1 MDTIRLVLWMLT
13 VSLLVNDGDSVRT
26 RSIVMVGQQAAQQAS
41 SILWRQEA
49 RIPDVLRWNSLTSA
63 LQKTTWDPNKKVFEP
78 VEGKVPSF
86 QGTNSEVQLVMDN
99 RSPPSEVVG
108 MVHNWPV
115 DGDSLGRL
123 SIRAPGVTQDYVKE
137 VLTALRENGLQS
149 EVSGQDVIKGT
160 DSTGR
165 AVYGRMEPGGPI
177 QWGLPEGSRG
187 VEYVAKSGPDGGVTT
202 ETNRISSGAAYV
214 RPLGV
219 KSYPLGDKASQSILG
234 FEDLS
239 TNIIRYYDNDGVF
252 RALTE
257 GTQSIFD
264 PVVVPADWGSR
275 GTRRIVRFKDG
286 NTKTV
291 EVREFS
297 NPNDLLTEIKYWG
310 SRGFKYPRPKGTIV
324 TPNGEQTNKYV
335 YLRYGDWVLTM
346 KVESSTNDQW
356 GINPFYIN
364 LEGVI
369 HAEDPNMPGITKNE
383 HVKVPDI
390 ISHAYKDIQPHT
402 DDLFFRN
409 VIDFYTGVQTPIP
422 RDSLASAYNA
432 EVGSAMFVAEPIR
445 DWRTFPTNRM
455 ALDRFLHGDLDRNEF
470 FETAPMARGGTG
482 PARYSGLRDTS
493 KDKRFTEGFEVTKYL
508 FVRSMYD
515 WYSGYNN
522 DNSRGLLKKNE
533 GTILTEADQLDIFTE
548 SMRHLLVTSPD
559 ERSSLYQPPLPPDG
573 CLKRAAGKCSISDDL
588 SEPPWDARQVESP
601 EIDTTQ
607 TQFDT
612 FTESEEHSLS
622 LQTSM
627 ALLTDQI
634 TISKDIARTIRE
646 REETTGKSYQVD
658 QDSIRVE
665 NGKLTFDLIDVEDP
679 TETESVEDEFDDSK
693 LATKQILDETETK
706 VMGISNEHEG
716 GVSHSVGRVLGI
728 YGTIF
733 GLQATLNSFEEGD
746 NTDGAIDLAMT
757 LHGIGELSGVN
768 RLVYRAAGRV
778 LGAVMR
784 GSVKRIASVTESIVG
799 EDAASAVLSG
809 GDELLSAG
817 TRVGELAED
826 IPFVGTAF
834 GIYNIYEDLKQ
845 GTPIGYVDA
854 GLDSLIT
861 VLGVLGP
868 EAEPVT
874 IALTVIRMTIGTFYY
889 DIKHQIDS
897 LPPGASTGEKIL
909 AVVKGIW
916 YSLGDIADTVTGGI
930 FTFSDKSQ
938 KLDEQFDNNQAFL
951 QQLSDYNNYF
961 SVVKESG
968 SGSTAINFAG
978 GKESWNGGDI
988 VFVLK
993 DDGLGDL
1000 TMTTTNT
1007 DGQEV
1012 DTYVENI
1019 AFGPNAND
1027 IIMGIG
1033 ESHTVNFRTE
1043 RVKVLWFIPVDTKR
1057 IISGLNDDSST
1068 LQGSYTG
1075 NSRSN
1080 NFFSVQELPSD
1091 SGLKYN
1097 LEDYF
1102 YHLIG
1107 GDGDDM
1113 FYLGPQHALVEGG
1126 LGEDVY
1132 FVNVTT
1138 TWATLNNLALDQ
1150 KNDYVII
1157 QHNYNELNLIRSGA
1171 DVIITTDGAD
1181 SSVAPKQVTLQNWYS
1196 SSAYQHLTIRTEDGV
1211 LFRITID
1218 ELGQAYSLPFTLTA
1232 AGSPVGRKLNANLTG
1247 LETVRFLVGSA
1258 HDDTLVGN
1266 SGTNTLIGGAGND
1279 VLTGGPG
1286 KDTYNLEKD
1295 SGCDTIINY
1304 AEDKQQD
1311 SLLIPAQFADI
1322 TARRLAMDLV
1332 LSTPTLDIVLLY
1344 WFEGEEH
1351 QHCVFISEDYIIFEV
1366 KSIDIRTIHFLFFE
1380 SIQPSREELSTIPII
1395 LELAKP
1401 SSVDLT
1407 SSSVL
1412 RRVPTVIG
1420 SNGDDNITANNK
1432 NNYLMGGS
1440 GDDFIKGG
1448 EGSDVYVIHPNQ
1460 GHDQIYNLAADQQ
1473 QDLLLFGTTYNDAE
1487 ILPNFDGDHLR
1498 LVSSKDMS
1506 VTILNWFTLNTYQ
1519 HLTVRSV
1526 DGVEF
1531 TLPTNKTTLKTPIVI
1546 DRSSSNQ
1553 SQVLDLNRG
1562 ELSTVQRVIGSQ
1574 ADDCIAGNHLSNY
1587 IDPSLGDIAELRGNN
1602 GSDTYVVK
1610 PGYGQ
1615 VTVYNKAEDGLT
1627 DSVLFLFPLH
1637 SITVSG
1643 SGPSLVLATVD
1654 VRNGASVTLFDYI
1667 SSNNSRHLTV
1677 TTSDGFTFVLPP
1689 SNNFQPLP
1697 IVMNRYKD
1705 NTGQFINLTRDSLH
1719 SVVTVYGAQRYRNY
1733 IYGNSFNNT
1742 LVGGDVNDCIDGGE
1756 GDDVIK
1762 GGKGTDRITGGEGQD
1777 TLVGEGGD
1785 DTLDGGPGND
1795 ILVPGPGSNTV
1806 IGGDGVDT
1814 VLYDGDPFNSTGVTV
1829 DLYNGLGHHPTGLDS
1844 LEGVENV
1851 YGTPFA
1857 DIMISSSLDDN
1868 VLSGRGGDD
1877 HLIAYSA
1884 YNILIGGEG
1893 QDKYNL
1899 TYAQGTKVIDNFA
1912 RDLQLD
1918 SVYMSFVDSGDLRYQ
1933 ITGYD
1938 LIIRKVSDQYRSPL
1952 LPKNVCNA
1960 SSRASNSLSSHSSN
1974 FVPGGGSQSLLDIYP
1989 TDDDGNPVNR
1999 YVNNAIRLLYFVLYN
2014 ILQLNCALFV
2024 NFATIF
2030 DLVCIQPDTI
2040 VVFMYIVILCLCIY
2054 LAPQTHIPLLG
2065 SVRLTTPSSQQY
2077 C

>member
-1 MDTIRLVLWMLT
+1 MVGTTQLILRMLT
-13 VSLLVNDGDSVRT
+13 ISLLVSDGESV
-26 RSIVMVGQQAAQQAS
+26 RSIVVVGRQLAQQAGH
-41 SILWRQEA
+41 IIWNQEG
-49 RIPDVLRWNSLTSA
+49 RIPNVLRWDRKTSA
-63 LQKTTWDPNKKVFEP
+63 LQETTWDASKRAFEP
-78 VEGKVPSF
+78 VEGRVPSF
-86 QGTNSEVQLVMDN
+86 LGPNSEVQLVMED
-99 RSPPSEVVG
+99 RTSPSEVAS
-108 MVHNWPV
+108 MVHNWSV
-115 DGDSLGRL
+115 DGNSLRRL

-137 VLTALRENGLQS
+137 VLTALQANGMPS
-149 EVSGQDVIKGT
+149 EVSGGDVIKET

-165 AVYGRMEPGGPI
+165 AVYGEMVANRPI
-177 QWGLPEGSRG
+177 QWGLPEGRAF
-187 VEYVAKSGPDGGVTT
+187 EYVTKNGPSGGITT
-202 ETNRISSGAAYV
+202 ETTRISSGEAYV

-219 KSYPLGDKASQSILG
+219 KSYSLSDKASQSILG
-234 FEDLS
+234 FKDLS

-257 GTQSIFD
+257 VTEKTFG
-264 PVVVPADWGSR
+264 PVVVPTDWGSR
-275 GTRRIVRFKDG
+275 GTSRIVRFKDG

-291 EVREFS
+291 EVREFK
-297 NPNDLLTEIKYWG
+297 NQMDLLNEIKYWG
-310 SRGFKYPRPKGTIV
+310 ERGFIYPR
-324 TPNGEQTNKYV
+324 TNKRNRDDEPFEDKYV
-335 YLRYGDWVLTM
+335 YLRYGDWVLQM
-346 KVESSTNDQW
+346 KVESSTYSPW
-356 GINPFYIN
+356 RINPFYIN

-369 HAEDPNMPGITKNE
+369 HAEDPNMPEITTNKDI
-383 HVKVPDI
+383 VIPDI
-390 ISHAYKDIQPHT
+390 KSHAYGNIQPKT
-402 DDLFFRN
+402 DELFFRN

-422 RDSLASAYNA
+422 RDSVLTSAHNA
-432 EVGSAMFVAEPIR
+432 EVGAAMFIAEPIR
-445 DWRTFPTNRM
+445 EWRTFITNRM
-455 ALDRFLHGDLDRNEF
+455 AIDRFLHGDLGRNEF
-470 FETAPMARGGTG
+470 FETHPMARGGTG
-482 PARYSGLRDTS
+482 PAKHSGLREGIWDG
-493 KDKRFTEGFEVTKYL
+493 GFEVVKSL
-508 FVRSMYD
+508 FVERMYD
-515 WYSGYNN
+515 WYSRYVDNN
-522 DNSRGLLKKNE
+522 IRGMLVDNDGSAVTGEEQSN
-533 GTILTEADQLDIFTE
+533 IFTE
-548 SMRHLLVTSPD
+548 STRQLLDTSPD
-559 ERSSLYQPPLPPDG
+559 KRSSSYQPPSPPDG
-573 CLKRAAGKCSISDDL
+573 CLKRAAGECAISDDL
-588 SEPPWDARQVESP
+588 YEPPWDARPVESP

-622 LQTSM
+622 LRTSM

-634 TISKDIARTIRE
+634 TISKDIARTVRE
-646 REETTGKSYQVD
+646 REETTGKSYRVD
-658 QDSIRVE
+658 QDSIHVE

-679 TETESVEDEFDDSK
+679 TETESVEDEIDESK

-706 VMGISNEHEG
+706 VMSISDEQKEGITESAG
-716 GVSHSVGRVLGI
+716 KALGI
-728 YGTIF
+728 YGTLL
-733 GLQATLNSFEEGD
+733 GLQGTVNSFEEGD

-768 RLVYRAAGRV
+768 RLVYRAAGKV
-778 LGAVMR
+778 LGAVVR
-784 GSVKRIASVTESIVG
+784 GSVNRIASVTESIVG

-834 GIYNIYEDLKQ
+834 GIYNIEQDLKQ

-854 GLDSLIT
+854 YLDTLIT
-861 VLGVLGP
+861 VVGLLGP
-868 EAEPVT
+868 EAEPVV
-874 IALTVIRMTIGTFYY
+874 IVLTVIRMTIGSFYY
-889 DIKHQIDS
+889 DIKREIDS

-909 AVVKGIW
+909 AVLKGILDA
-916 YSLGDIADTVTGGI
+916 LGDIADTITGGI
-930 FTFSDKSQ
+930 FTFADKSH
-938 KLDEQFDNNQAFL
+938 KLDEQYDKDQDFL
-951 QQLSDYNNYF
+951 RQLSNYNNYF
-961 SVVKESG
+961 TVSKESG
-968 SGSTAINFAG
+968 NGSTAINFAG

-993 DDGLGDL
+993 DDGTGDL

-1007 DGQEV
+1007 GGQEV
-1012 DTYVENI
+1012 TYKETI
-1019 AFGPNAND
+1019 KFGLNAND

-1043 RVKVLWFIPVDTKR
+1043 SVKIFWFIPVDKKHL
-1057 IISGLNDDSST
+1057 ISGLNDDRST
-1068 LQGSYTG
+1068 LHGSYTG
-1075 NSRSN
+1075 NSRANS
-1080 NFFSVQELPSD
+1080 FFSVQQLPPD
-1091 SGLKYN
+1091 SGLKYS

-1107 GDGDDM
+1107 EDGDDM

-1126 LGEDVY
+1126 QGEDVY

-1138 TWATLNNLALDQ
+1138 TWATLNNHALDQ

-1157 QHNYNELNLIRSGA
+1157 QHNYNELNLTRSGA
-1171 DVIITTDGAD
+1171 DVVITIDGTD
-1181 SSVAPKQVTLQNWYS
+1181 SSVAPKQVTLQNWYH

-1211 LFRITID
+1211 LFRVTTND
-1218 ELGQAYSLPFTLTA
+1218 QGQAHPLPFTLTA
-1232 AGSPVGRKLNANLTG
+1232 AGSPSGRILNASVTAFK
-1247 LETVRFLVGSA
+1247 TVKFLIGSD
-1258 HDDTLVGN
+1258 HDDILVGN
-1266 SGTNTLIGGAGND
+1266 SGPNTLIGGAGND
-1279 VLTGGPG
+1279 TLNGGPG
-1286 KDTYNLEKD
+1286 QDTYNIRED
-1295 SGCDTIINY
+1295 SGSHTISNY
-1304 AEDKQQD
+1304 AKDKQQD
-1311 SLLIPAQFADI
+1311 SMLIHAQFADI
-1322 TARRLAMDLV
+1322 TARRTGQDLV
-1332 LSTPTLDIVLLY
+1332 FSTATLQVALQN
-1344 WFEGEEH
+1344 WFQGEEY
-1351 QHCVFISEDYIIFEV
+1351 QHCEFVSEDFIVFEV
-1366 KSIDIRTIHFLFFE
+1366 NSTD
-1380 SIQPSREELSTIPII
+1380 LSTIPII
-1395 LELAKP
+1395 LELTQP

-1412 RRVPTVIG
+1412 RRVPTVMG
-1420 SNGDDNITANNK
+1420 SNGDDNITANSK

-1460 GHDQIYNLAADQQ
+1460 GHDQINNLAADQQ
-1473 QDLLLFGTTYNDAE
+1473 QDLLLFGTTYNDAQ

-1498 LVSSKDMS
+1498 LVSSKNMS
-1506 VTILNWFTLNTYQ
+1506 VTILNWFTLSTYQ

-1531 TLPTNKTTLKTPIVI
+1531 TPPTNKTTLKTPIVI

-1574 ADDCIAGNHLSNY
+1574 TDDCIAGNHLSNY

-1610 PGYGQ
+1610 SGYGQ
-1615 VTVYNKAEDGLT
+1615 VTVYNEAEDGLT

-1637 SITVSG
+1637 SITVSR

-1689 SNNFQPLP
+1689 SNDFQPLP

-1705 NTGQFINLTRDSLH
+1705 NTGQFINLTRDSLS
-1719 SVVTVYGAQRYRNY
+1719 SVITVYGAQRYRNH

-1742 LVGGDVNDCIDGGE
+1742 LVGGDVDDCIDGGE

-1762 GGKGTDRITGGEGQD
+1762 GGKGADRTAGGEGQD

-1795 ILVPGPGSNTV
+1795 ILVPGPGSNTI

-1814 VLYDGDPFNSTGVTV
+1814 VLYDGDPFNNTGVTV
-1829 DLYNGLGHHPTGLDS
+1829 DLYNGLGHHPTGVDS

-1868 VLSGRGGDD
+1868 VLSGRGGND

-1899 TYAQGTKVIDNFA
+1899 TYAQGTKVIVNFA

-1933 ITGYD
+1933 ISGDD

-1960 SSRASNSLSSHSSN
+1960 SSNSTHDSASNSPSFNSST
-1974 FVPGGGSQSLLDIYP
+1974 FVPGGVSQSPLDIYP
-1989 TDDDGNPVNR
+1989 TNAEGHPLNR
-1999 YVNNAIRLLYFVLYN
+1999 Y
-2014 ILQLNCALFV
+2014 LNC
-2024 NFATIF
+2024 NN
-2030 DLVCIQPDTI
+2030 
-2040 VVFMYIVILCLCIY
+2040 
-2054 LAPQTHIPLLG
+2054 
-2065 SVRLTTPSSQQY
+2065 
-2077 C
+2077 

>member
-1 MDTIRLVLWMLT
+1 MVGTTQLILWMLT
-13 VSLLVNDGDSVRT
+13 LSLLVSDGDSVR
-26 RSIVMVGQQAAQQAS
+26 SIVVAGWRAAQQAGH
-41 SILWRQEA
+41 IIWNQES
-49 RIPDVLRWNSLTSA
+49 RIPNVLRWNSLTSE
-63 LQKTTWDPNKKVFEP
+63 LHKTKWDRIKKAFET
-78 VEGKVPSF
+78 VAGRPSF
-86 QGTNSEVQLVMDN
+86 QGPHSAVQLVMED
-99 RSPPSEVVG
+99 RIPPSKVADI
-108 MVHNWPV
+108 VHNWAV
-115 DGDSLGRL
+115 DGNSLRSL
-123 SIRAPGVTQDYVKE
+123 SILAPRLTLDYVKE
-137 VLTALRENGLQS
+137 VLRASQEHALLS
-149 EVSGQDVIKGT
+149 EVSGQDVIKARG
-160 DSTGR
+160 STGH
-165 AVYGRMEPGGPI
+165 AVYGRMEPGGSI

-187 VEYVAKSGPDGGVTT
+187 VQYVAKRGPDGSVTT
-202 ETNRISSGAAYV
+202 ETNRVSSGEAYV

-219 KSYPLGDKASQSILG
+219 TDYPLGDKGSQSILG
-234 FEDLS
+234 FIDLS
-239 TNIIRYYDNDGVF
+239 TNIIRYYNSDVVF
-252 RALTE
+252 RALTK

-264 PVVVPADWGSR
+264 LVDVPADWGSR
-275 GTRRIVRFKDG
+275 GTHRIVRFKDG

-310 SRGFKYPRPKGTIV
+310 ERGFRYPRTKDSIV
-324 TPNGEQTNKYV
+324 NPDGEPFTDKHV
-335 YLRYGDWVLTM
+335 YLRYGDWVLSM
-346 KVESSTNDQW
+346 KVESSTSHPW
-356 GINPFYIN
+356 RISPFYIN

-369 HAEDPNMPGITKNE
+369 ITEDPSSPFNIKNE

-390 ISHAYKDIQPHT
+390 RRHAYRDIQPKT

-432 EVGSAMFVAEPIR
+432 EVGAAMFIVEPIR
-445 DWRTFPTNRM
+445 DWRTFITNRM
-455 ALDRFLHGDLDRNEF
+455 ALDLYQHATLNRYEF
-470 FETAPMARGGTG
+470 FETHPMGRGGTG
-482 PARYSGLRDTS
+482 PAKYSGFREDIWDGS
-493 KDKRFTEGFEVTKYL
+493 PPKGFDVVKSL
-508 FVRSMYD
+508 FVQSMHAYFSRFVD
-515 WYSGYNN
+515 NN
-522 DNSRGLLKKNE
+522 IRGMLVDNDGSIASDE
-533 GTILTEADQLDIFTE
+533 EQFDIFIKST
-548 SMRHLLVTSPD
+548 RQLLDTSPD

-573 CLKRAAGKCSISDDL
+573 CLKRAAGECAISDDL
-588 SEPPWDARQVESP
+588 SEPPWDARPVESP

-622 LQTSM
+622 LRTSM

-634 TISKDIARTIRE
+634 TISKDIAQNVRE
-646 REETTGKSYQVD
+646 REEATGKTYRVD
-658 QDSIRVE
+658 HDSIRVE
-665 NGKLTFDLIDVEDP
+665 NGKLMFDLIKVENP
-679 TETESVEDEFDDSK
+679 TETESVEDEFDESN

-706 VMGISNEHEG
+706 VMGILDEHGEG
-716 GVSHSVGRVLGI
+716 ILRSAGKALGI
-728 YGTIF
+728 YGTLL
-733 GLQATLNSFEEGD
+733 GLQGTVKSFEEGD

-778 LGAVMR
+778 LGAVVR
-784 GSVKRIASVTESIVG
+784 GSVNRIASATESIVG

-826 IPFVGTAF
+826 IPVVGTAF

-861 VLGVLGP
+861 VLGLLGP
-868 EAEPVT
+868 EAEPVV
-874 IALTVIRMTIGTFYY
+874 IVLTVIRMTIDTFYY
-889 DIKHQIDS
+889 DIKREIDS

-909 AVVKGIW
+909 AVLKGILDA
-916 YSLGDIADTVTGGI
+916 LGDIADTITGGI
-930 FTFSDKSQ
+930 FTFADKSD
-938 KLDEQFDNNQAFL
+938 KLDEQYDKDQDFL

-961 SVVKESG
+961 TVSKESG
-968 SGSTAINFAG
+968 NGSTAINFAG

-993 DDGLGDL
+993 DDGTGDL

-1012 DTYVENI
+1012 RYEEAI
-1019 AFGPNAND
+1019 SFGPNAND

-1043 RVKVLWFIPVDTKR
+1043 SVKIFWFIPVDTKR
-1057 IISGLNDDSST
+1057 LISGLNDDRST
-1068 LQGSYTG
+1068 LHGSYTG
-1075 NSRSN
+1075 NSRANS
-1080 NFFSVQELPSD
+1080 FFSVQELPPD

-1097 LEDYF
+1097 LGDYF

-1126 LGEDVY
+1126 QGEDVY
-1132 FVNVTT
+1132 FANFTT
-1138 TWATLNNLALDQ
+1138 TWATLNNHALDQ

-1157 QHNYNELNLIRSGA
+1157 QHNYNELNLRRSGA
-1171 DVIITTDGAD
+1171 DVVITIDGTD
-1181 SSVAPKQVTLQNWYS
+1181 SSVAPKQITLQNWYH

-1211 LFRITID
+1211 LFRVTTD
-1218 ELGQAYSLPFTLTA
+1218 DQGQAHPLPFTLTA
-1232 AGSPVGRKLNANLTG
+1232 AGSPLGRTLNASVTAFK
-1247 LETVRFLVGSA
+1247 TVHYLVGSD

-1266 SGTNTLIGGAGND
+1266 SGPNTLIGGAGND

-1286 KDTYNLEKD
+1286 KDTYNIKED
-1295 SGCDTIINY
+1295 TGGDTINNY
-1304 AEDKQQD
+1304 SEDKQQD
-1311 SLLIPAQFADI
+1311 SMLIYVQFADI
-1322 TARRLAMDLV
+1322 TASRTGQDLV
-1332 LSTPTLDIVLLY
+1332 FLTATLQVVLQN
-1344 WFEGEEH
+1344 WFKGEEY
-1351 QHCVFISEDYIIFEV
+1351 QHCEFISEDFIVFEV
-1366 KSIDIRTIHFLFFE
+1366 NSTD
-1380 SIQPSREELSTIPII
+1380 LSTIPII
-1395 LELAKP
+1395 WELTRP
-1401 SSVDLT
+1401 SNVNPS

-1412 RRVPTVIG
+1412 QRVPTVMG
-1420 SNGDDNITANNK
+1420 SDGDDNITANSK

-1460 GHDQIYNLAADQQ
+1460 GHDQINNLAADQQ

-1487 ILPNFDGDHLR
+1487 ILPNFDGEHLR
-1498 LVSSKDMS
+1498 LVSSQNMS
-1506 VTILNWFTLNTYQ
+1506 VTILNWFTLSTYQ

-1531 TLPTNKTTLKTPIVI
+1531 ALPKNKTTLKTPIVI
-1546 DRSSSNQ
+1546 DKSSSKR
-1553 SQVLDLNRG
+1553 SLVVDLNRS

-1574 ADDCIAGNHLSNY
+1574 TTDRIIGNSLSNY
-1587 IDPSLGDIAELRGNN
+1587 MDPSVGEAAELIGKD
-1602 GSDTYVVK
+1602 GSDTYVIK
-1610 PGYGQ
+1610 SGYGQ
-1615 VTVYNKAEDGLT
+1615 VAVYNEAEDGLT
-1627 DSVLFLFPLH
+1627 DSVLFLVPFH
-1637 SITVSG
+1637 SITVRK
-1643 SGPSLVLATVD
+1643 SGPSLVLATL
-1654 VRNGASVTLFDYI
+1654 NPTNETSITLFDYI
-1667 SSNNSRHLTV
+1667 SSNTSRHLTV

-1705 NTGQFINLTRDSLH
+1705 NTGQFINLTHDSLS
-1719 SVVTVYGAQRYRNY
+1719 SVITVYGAQRYRNH

-1742 LVGGDVNDCIDGGE
+1742 LVGGDVDDCIDGGE

-1762 GGKGTDRITGGEGQD
+1762 GGKGADRITGGEGQD
-1777 TLVGEGGD
+1777 TLVGEGGY

-1829 DLYNGLGHHPTGLDS
+1829 DLYNGLGHHPTGLDT

-1899 TYAQGTKVIDNFA
+1899 TYAQGTKVIVNFA
-1912 RDLQLD
+1912 HDLQLD
-1918 SVYMSFVDSGDLRYQ
+1918 LVYMSFVDSGDLRYQ
-1933 ITGYD
+1933 ISGDD

-1952 LPKNVCNA
+1952 LPKNICNA
-1960 SSRASNSLSSHSSN
+1960 SGNSFNSTHISSIVTSNTSNSSSSSR
-1974 FVPGGGSQSLLDIYP
+1974 FIPDRSYPLEIYP
-1989 TDDDGNPVNR
+1989 TDAGGNPMNR
-1999 YVNNAIRLLYFVLYN
+1999 YEHN
-2014 ILQLNCALFV
+2014 
-2024 NFATIF
+2024 
-2030 DLVCIQPDTI
+2030 
-2040 VVFMYIVILCLCIY
+2040 
-2054 LAPQTHIPLLG
+2054 
-2065 SVRLTTPSSQQY
+2065 
-2077 C
+2077 